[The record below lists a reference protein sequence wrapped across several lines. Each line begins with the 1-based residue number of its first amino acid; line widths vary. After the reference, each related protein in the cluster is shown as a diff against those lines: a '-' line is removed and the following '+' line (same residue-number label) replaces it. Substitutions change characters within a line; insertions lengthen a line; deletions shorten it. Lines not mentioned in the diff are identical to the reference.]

1 MTTKI
6 TEQNISN
13 IANFAVD
20 WQSVVT
26 ADGSTNT
33 TAVAGKG
40 YFIDTTSATHT
51 IVLPTSPSFGD
62 TIIINDYASTFN
74 TNNVTINPNGNKIE
88 ASTNNGLLS
97 TNDQTHTLVYTDSTQ
112 GWKIVNQDTASGIQ
126 PQFISATGGTITQS
140 GNFQIHTFTGDG
152 CFAVSQL
159 ANPLGGP
166 NTVDYLVVAGGG
178 GGGNNNNFDR
188 GGGGGGAGGY
198 REAKTGNHGCHT
210 ASPLA
215 TSTGITLTATTY
227 PITVGAGGNGG
238 IVAPAT
244 DGTNGNNSIF
254 STITSTGGGF
264 GQAGGPT
271 APAGGSGGSGGG
283 GSAGGQQP
291 SVGGAG
297 NTPPTSPSQGFPG
310 GSFPGGGCTGPGVGG
325 TGGGGA
331 LNAGVNQGGLGQQT
345 GGDGGKAANT
355 DISGSTAY
363 YSGGGGGGGGTAS
376 GGGPGGGGGRGGC
389 SSPVYNTLPGG
400 GDGSGPQPSS
410 YAFLGNEVP
419 GGAGGA
425 NTGFGGGGGTAFP
438 SLGARGGGAG
448 GKGVVIIRYKYQ

>member
-13 IANFAVD
+13 LANFAVD

-33 TAVAGKG
+33 NAVAGKG
-40 YFIDTTSATHT
+40 YFIDTTSAVHT

-112 GWKIVNQDTASGIQ
+112 GWKIVNQDTTSDIQ
-126 PQFISATGGTITQS
+126 PQYISATGGTITQS

-152 CFAVSQL
+152 CFVVSQL

-166 NTVDYLVVAGGG
+166 NAVDYLVVAGGA
-178 GGGNNNNFDR
+178 GGGNNNNFCR
-188 GGGGGGAGGY
+188 AGGGGGAGGY

-215 TSTGITLTATTY
+215 TPTGITLTATTY

-244 DGTNGNNSIF
+244 DATNGSNSIF

-310 GSFPGGGCTGPGVGG
+310 GSFPSGSTAGGGAG

-331 LNAGVNQGGLGQQT
+331 LTAGANQGGLGQQT